1 MSNFKNID
9 YGRPE
14 GDVAV
19 NDTYMFTQKLL
30 AEIVAE
36 QDEYVMIMIEEY
48 VKKAR
53 ANGECV
59 NAQIIPEGKLRH
71 IINLG
76 LSVYA
81 EQNSLKIQS
90 SGQFPEQMY
99 VEYLRRENDELRRK
113 LNNLESE

>member
-1 MSNFKNID
+1 MSKD
-9 YGRPE
+9 
-14 GDVAV
+14 
-19 NDTYMFTQKLL
+19 NDLYTFNSRLIAQIT
-30 AEIVAE
+30 AE
-36 QDEYVMIMIEEY
+36 QDEYLINMIEEY

-53 ANGECV
+53 ARGECI

-81 EQNSLKIQS
+81 EQNNLKIHA

-99 VEYLRRENDELRRK
+99 VEYLRRENEELRRR
-113 LNNLESE
+113 LNKVELSD

>member
-1 MSNFKNID
+1 MNNKTN
-9 YGRPE
+9 E
-14 GDVAV
+14 
-19 NDTYMFTQKLL
+19 NDLYSFHSKLI
-30 AEIVAE
+30 AQIIAE
-36 QDEYVMIMIEEY
+36 QDEYIINMIEEY

-81 EQNSLKIQS
+81 EQNNLKIHA

-99 VEYLRRENDELRRK
+99 VEYLRRENEELRRR
-113 LNNLESE
+113 LNRVELSE